1 MKDAPVISKYNPI
14 QCVLRRLCLPER
26 YPHRQIL
33 HWFFTKQSRI
43 YTYMSIHLVSQIHQ
57 DTVAQDSTISVFS
70 GGKTIQTIHDVF
82 IQHTQLAQHSVFIHI
97 FTRLIGKYNFLMHTI
112 QTSISF
118 IFHPDTSNCV
128 HNLHQKQQKYIQN
141 FTIYSTTLHIKA
153 ACFPQLFTRST
164 FQSSNGAMFSN
175 ALKLPF
181 YSIHVFTVGN
191 TTCTASLLSYK
202 QKRKMLEAYVIVLRC
217 NLSK

>member
-1 MKDAPVISKYNPI
+1 MMYSYNIPNWLSIPFSFIFSPDSLANTIFLCI
-14 QCVLRRLCLPER
+14 QYV
-26 YPHRQIL
+26 
-33 HWFFTKQSRI
+33 
-43 YTYMSIHLVSQIHQ
+43 
-57 DTVAQDSTISVFS
+57 
-70 GGKTIQTIHDVF
+70 
-82 IQHTQLAQHSVFIHI
+82 
-97 FTRLIGKYNFLMHTI
+97 

-128 HNLHQKQQKYIQN
+128 HNLHQQQQKYIQN
-141 FTIYSTTLHIKA
+141 FTIYSTTLHIKE